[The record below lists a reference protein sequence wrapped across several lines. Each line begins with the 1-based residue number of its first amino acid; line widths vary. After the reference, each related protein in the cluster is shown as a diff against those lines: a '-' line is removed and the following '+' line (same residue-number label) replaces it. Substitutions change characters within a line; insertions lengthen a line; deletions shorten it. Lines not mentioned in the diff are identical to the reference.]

1 MIVSTMGKLQ
11 LVYKEFRGHEAK
23 SHFEDLNI
31 PLFLSNLKTNILII
45 SIYPL
50 TKFFTEKL

>member
-1 MIVSTMGKLQ
+1 MIVSTMGKLM
-11 LVYKEFRGHEAK
+11 LDYKEFRGHEAK

-31 PLFLSNLKTNILII
+31 PLFLSNLKTIILII